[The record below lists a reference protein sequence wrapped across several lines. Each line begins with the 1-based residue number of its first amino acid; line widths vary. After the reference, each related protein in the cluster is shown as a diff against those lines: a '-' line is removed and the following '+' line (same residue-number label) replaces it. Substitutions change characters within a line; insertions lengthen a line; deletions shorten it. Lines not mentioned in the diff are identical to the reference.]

1 MQAPPHTLAQPGC
14 ICSQHCAAV
23 SVLLLLRVE
32 PFSHFVPIAQ
42 EVKYLGVFIDAQG
55 SGNSTVSKRFLERCL
70 PKQLKP
76 FLSHKGLPTKW
87 KLIVYKSIILSI
99 LGYAMESIY
108 LPPAQER
115 RLNSIHFQNMRRVF
129 GLKSSYFHK
138 VIQPSDT
145 PCSHEHISQ
154 LANQLVQIP
163 TPSQYCSFRRLKLLG
178 HVLRHPDSHEFT
190 STCMQSRAYR
200 SLGGSNRRGRP
211 RLHWAESA
219 MTEAYIRLRHQDTA
233 MAPPVAD
240 VRNAYWQAPNMQTI
254 KQVHNSDKLPWMD
267 NTLIYRRL
275 NPVAQDRMQWQ
286 LCLSQPRFVPAARNC
301 LG

>member
-99 LGYAMESIY
+99 LGYAMESI
-108 LPPAQER
+108 LFATSSRTKVELHSFSKHEARIWSQ
-115 RLNSIHFQNMRRVF
+115 IFVF
-129 GLKSSYFHK
+129 S
-138 VIQPSDT
+138 
-145 PCSHEHISQ
+145 
-154 LANQLVQIP
+154 
-163 TPSQYCSFRRLKLLG
+163 
-178 HVLRHPDSHEFT
+178 
-190 STCMQSRAYR
+190 
-200 SLGGSNRRGRP
+200 
-211 RLHWAESA
+211 
-219 MTEAYIRLRHQDTA
+219 
-233 MAPPVAD
+233 
-240 VRNAYWQAPNMQTI
+240 
-254 KQVHNSDKLPWMD
+254 
-267 NTLIYRRL
+267 
-275 NPVAQDRMQWQ
+275 
-286 LCLSQPRFVPAARNC
+286 
-301 LG
+301 